1 MLLAIDIGNSNIVFG
16 IHDGETWVN
25 EWRIL
30 TVADK
35 TADEYEVIFRSLLTN
50 SIDYIGKVDRIVVSS
65 VVPQLLRAF
74 SEMLGS
80 LFPVTPLVV
89 GPEIYPLLPLKVLN
103 PYEIGTDL
111 IANSMA
117 AYNRFRSLC
126 TVVDFGTA
134 LTLTTISD
142 GGEILGVSIAPG
154 LKTAIKS
161 LTGNTAQLP
170 SVHLT
175 PPPSVL
181 GENTVHALQSGIV
194 LGYSGLVDHLIDL
207 TRNEL
212 GKLPEVIATGGLA
225 NVISPIS
232 SYIRVVDQQLTL
244 EGLRLI
250 GDTVEKH

>member
-16 IHDGETWVN
+16 IHDSENWVK

-30 TVADK
+30 TVPDK

-50 SIDYIGKVDRIVVSS
+50 SVDYVDKIDRIVISS
-65 VVPQLLRAF
+65 VVPQLLRTF
-74 SEMLGS
+74 SEMLDS
-80 LFPVTPLVV
+80 VFPVKPLIV
-89 GPEIYPLLPLKVLN
+89 GPEIYPQLPLKVLN

-117 AYNRFRSLC
+117 AYKRFGSLC

-134 LTLTTISD
+134 LTLTTIAD
-142 GGEILGVSIAPG
+142 DGEILGVSIAPG

-161 LTGNTAQLP
+161 LAGNTAQLP

-194 LGYSGLVDHLIDL
+194 FGYSGLVDHLLDL
-207 TRNEL
+207 IEKEL
-212 GKLPEVIATGGLA
+212 GKTPEVIATGGLA
-225 NVISPIS
+225 KVVSPVSRHIG
-232 SYIRVVDQQLTL
+232 VVDQRLTL
-244 EGLRLI
+244 DGLRLI
-250 GDTVEKH
+250 GEVIP

>member
-1 MLLAIDIGNSNIVFG
+1 
-16 IHDGETWVN
+16 
-25 EWRIL
+25 
-30 TVADK
+30 
-35 TADEYEVIFRSLLTN
+35 
-50 SIDYIGKVDRIVVSS
+50 
-65 VVPQLLRAF
+65 
-74 SEMLGS
+74 
-80 LFPVTPLVV
+80 
-89 GPEIYPLLPLKVLN
+89 
-103 PYEIGTDL
+103 
-111 IANSMA
+111 MA
-117 AYNRFRSLC
+117 AYKRFGSLC

-142 GGEILGVSIAPG
+142 NGEILGVSIAPG

-212 GKLPEVIATGGLA
+212 GKFPEVIATGGLA

-232 SYIRVVDQQLTL
+232 RYIRVVDQQLTL

-250 GDTVEKH
+250 SDAVQKQ

>member
-16 IHDGETWVN
+16 IHDSEKWVN

-50 SIDYIGKVDRIVVSS
+50 SIDYVEKVDRIVVSS

-74 SEMLGS
+74 TEMLDS
-80 LFPVTPLVV
+80 VFSVKPLIV
-89 GPEIYPLLPLKVLN
+89 GPEIYPMLPLKVLN

-117 AYNRFRSLC
+117 AYKRFGSLC

-142 GGEILGVSIAPG
+142 EGEILGVSIAPG

-225 NVISPIS
+225 NVLSPIS
-232 SYIRVVDQQLTL
+232 KYIRVVDQQLTL

-250 GDTVEKH
+250 SEVIELY